1 MGVTVGLDGDAG
13 DDSSAAISVAICSDD
28 WNSPK
33 PVATALSRVCAR
45 ADVSDEATLAGFSTR
60 VPSSVT
66 RTAVIS
72 DRIYADAAHQVS
84 GAPVTFNQK
93 LSKARCG
100 AIPTASASCCRRDL
114 AARLCA

>member
-1 MGVTVGLDGDAG
+1 MRCERREVALLETAPSGGVNTQPSQRAIVCEAAVGVTVGLDSEAG

-60 VPSSVT
+60 VPFNKKL
-66 RTAVIS
+66 
-72 DRIYADAAHQVS
+72 VS
-84 GAPVTFNQK
+84 
-93 LSKARCG
+93 
-100 AIPTASASCCRRDL
+100 
-114 AARLCA
+114 

>member
-1 MGVTVGLDGDAG
+1 MGLDCEAG

-72 DRIYADAAHQVS
+72 DRIYAEAAQVS
-84 GAPVTFNQK
+84 GAPVTFHQK